1 MLSAKM
7 VVLKIGKPEKGFET
21 LSKFMAMS
29 NMSNALRIIVYFL
42 RLRIYSVFFRQRGL
56 IGILRHF
63 LFVFDYVCFLFW
75 FTIPIKG
82 II

>member
-29 NMSNALRIIVYFL
+29 NMSNAIKND
-42 RLRIYSVFFRQRGL
+42 
-56 IGILRHF
+56 
-63 LFVFDYVCFLFW
+63 LFAIENL
-75 FTIPIKG
+75 
-82 II
+82 